1 MEKVK
6 LGKTGIEVSIL
17 GIGTGT
23 AHASGCSA
31 QSLMSKKQLADL
43 LIFAYDKG
51 ITFWD
56 SAFQY
61 KTYPHIK
68 EALKHINR
76 SDIVL
81 TTKLTTTD
89 EEHTIRD
96 FHTSLKEL
104 NIDYFDVCLLHGV
117 RTEDDFKRRLSA
129 FNALQK
135 LKYEGKIRAIG
146 ISTHG
151 LSALESVLKTPEV
164 DVVWSRINYA
174 GIYMDLYSLGLY
186 DRLATIPCLKKIVKL
201 LPDKIKA
208 ALTPKPESQRLSLN
222 NRKEVEHILTK
233 IHNQSK
239 GVVGMKVLVE
249 GYLRQNLKTAIEYVR
264 NLTFVDAFIIG
275 MLNKKE
281 VEENCRILS
290 GGDVAP

>member
-6 LGKTGIEVSIL
+6 LGKTDIEVSIL

-23 AHASGCSA
+23 AHASGCFA
-31 QSLMSKKQLADL
+31 QSLMSKKELADL
-43 LIFAYDKG
+43 LLFAYDKG

-68 EALKHINR
+68 EALKHVNR

-81 TTKLTTTD
+81 TTKLTTTN

-117 RTEDDFKRRLSA
+117 RTEDEFKRRLSA
-129 FNALQK
+129 FTALQK
-135 LKYEGKIRAIG
+135 LKNEGKIRAIG

-151 LSALESVLKTPEV
+151 LSALESVLETPEV

-174 GIYMDLYSLGLY
+174 GIYMDMYSLGLY
-186 DRLATIPCLKKIVKL
+186 DRLTTIPCLKKIVKL
-201 LPDKIKA
+201 LPKKIKA
-208 ALTPKPESQRLSLN
+208 ALTPKPESQRLSSN

-249 GYLRQNLKTAIEYVR
+249 GYLVQNLKNAIEYVR

-281 VEENCRILS
+281 IEENCRILS
-290 GGDVAP
+290 GIKLNK

>member
-6 LGKTGIEVSIL
+6 LGKTDIEVSIL

-23 AHASGCSA
+23 AHPSGCFA
-31 QSLMSKKQLADL
+31 QSLMSKKELADL
-43 LIFAYDKG
+43 LFFAYDKG

-68 EALKHINR
+68 EALKYVNR

-81 TTKLTTTD
+81 TTKLTTTK

-117 RTEDDFKRRLSA
+117 RTEDEFKKRLSA

-135 LKYEGKIRAIG
+135 LKNEGKIRAIG

-151 LSALESVLKTPEV
+151 LTALKSVLKTPEV

-174 GIYMDLYSLGLY
+174 GIYMDMYSLGLY
-186 DRLATIPCLKKIVKL
+186 DRLATIPCLKKIAKL
-201 LPDKIKA
+201 LPNQIKA

-249 GYLRQNLKTAIEYVR
+249 GYLRQNVKNAIEYVR
-264 NLTFVDAFIIG
+264 DLTFVDAFIVG
-275 MLNKKE
+275 MMNKKE

-290 GGDVAP
+290 GIQLNK

>member
-1 MEKVK
+1 MKKVK
-6 LGKTGIEVSIL
+6 LGRTNIDVSVL

-23 AHASGCSA
+23 AHPSGCFA
-31 QSLMSKKQLADL
+31 QSLMSKKELADI
-43 LIFAYDKG
+43 LIFAFDKG

-68 EALKHINR
+68 EALKHVKR
-76 SDIVL
+76 SEIVL
-81 TTKLTTTD
+81 TTKVTTAN
-89 EEHTIRD
+89 EEDTMRD
-96 FHTSLKEL
+96 FHDSLKEL
-104 NIDYFDVCLLHGV
+104 NIEYFDVCLLHGV
-117 RTEDDFKRRLSA
+117 RTESEFKRRLSA

-135 LKYEGKIRAIG
+135 LKKEGNIRAIG

-151 LSALESVLKTPEV
+151 LSALKSVLETPEV

-174 GIYMDLYSLGLY
+174 GIYMDTYNLGLY
-186 DRLATIPCLKKIVKL
+186 DRVATIPCLKKIVTI

-222 NRKEVEHILTK
+222 SQKEFEHILTK
-233 IHNQSK
+233 IHSQSK

-249 GYLRQNLKTAIEYVR
+249 GYLRQNVKNAIEYVK
-264 NLTFVDAFIIG
+264 NLPFVDAFIIG
-275 MLNKKE
+275 MMNQRE
-281 VEENCRILS
+281 IEENCRILS
-290 GGDVAP
+290 ASN

>member
-6 LGKTGIEVSIL
+6 LGKTDIEVSIL

-23 AHASGCSA
+23 AHASGCFA
-31 QSLMSKKQLADL
+31 QSLMSKKELADL
-43 LIFAYDKG
+43 LLFAYDKG

-68 EALKHINR
+68 EALKHVNR

-81 TTKLTTTD
+81 TTKLTTTN

-117 RTEDDFKRRLSA
+117 RTEDEFKRRLSA
-129 FNALQK
+129 FTALQK
-135 LKYEGKIRAIG
+135 LKNEGKIRAIG

-151 LSALESVLKTPEV
+151 LSALKSVLKTPEV
-164 DVVWSRINYA
+164 DVVWARINYA
-174 GIYMDLYSLGLY
+174 GIYMDMYSLGLY

-201 LPDKIKA
+201 LPKKIKA
-208 ALTPKPESQRLSLN
+208 ALTPKPESQRLSSN

-249 GYLRQNLKTAIEYVR
+249 GYLVQNLKNAIEYVR

-281 VEENCRILS
+281 IEENCRILS
-290 GGDVAP
+290 GIKLNK

>member
-6 LGKTGIEVSIL
+6 LGKTNIEVSKL
-17 GIGTGT
+17 G
-23 AHASGCSA
+23 
-31 QSLMSKKQLADL
+31 KRELADL
-43 LIFAYDKG
+43 LIFAFDKG

-56 SAFQY
+56 TAFQY

-68 EALKHINR
+68 EALKDVNR

-81 TTKLTTTD
+81 TTKLTTAN
-89 EEHTIRD
+89 EEHTVRD

-117 RTEDDFKRRLSA
+117 RTEAEFKRRLSA
-129 FNALQK
+129 FYAMLK
-135 LKYEGKIRAIG
+135 LKKEGKIRAVG
-146 ISTHG
+146 MSTHG
-151 LSALESVLKTPEV
+151 LSALKSALQTPEV

-174 GIYMDLYSLGLY
+174 GIYMDTYSLGLY
-186 DRLATIPCLKKIVKL
+186 DRLATIPCLKKIAKL
-201 LPDKIKA
+201 LPNKIKT
-208 ALTPKPESQRLSLN
+208 ALTPKTESQRLSSN
-222 NRKEVEHILTK
+222 NRKEVEDILTK

-249 GYLRQNLKTAIEYVR
+249 GYLRENVKTAIEYVR
-264 NLTFVDAFIIG
+264 DLPFVDAFIIG
-275 MLNKKE
+275 MTNQKE

-290 GGDVAP
+290 GIKLNK

>member
-6 LGKTGIEVSIL
+6 LGKTNIEISKL

-23 AHASGCSA
+23 AHPSGCTA
-31 QSLMSKKQLADL
+31 QSLMNKKELADL
-43 LIFAYDKG
+43 LIFAFDKG

-56 SAFQY
+56 TAFQY

-68 EALKHINR
+68 EALKHVNR

-81 TTKLTTTD
+81 TTKLTTAD
-89 EEHTIRD
+89 EENTVRD

-104 NIDYFDVCLLHGV
+104 NIDYFDVCLLHGL
-117 RTEDDFKRRLSA
+117 RTEAEFKRRLGA

-135 LKYEGKIRAIG
+135 LKNEGKLRAVG

-151 LSALESVLKTPEV
+151 LSALKSVLQTPEV

-174 GIYMDLYSLGLY
+174 GIYMDMYSLGLY
-186 DRLATIPCLKKIVKL
+186 DKLATVPCLKKIVKVF
-201 LPDKIKA
+201 PNKIKS
-208 ALTPKPESQRLSLN
+208 ALTPKPESQRLSSN
-222 NRKEVEHILTK
+222 SRKEVEDILAK

-249 GYLRQNLKTAIEYVR
+249 GYLRQNVNTAIEYVR
-264 NLTFVDAFIIG
+264 NLPFVDAFIIG
-275 MLNKKE
+275 MMNQKE

-290 GGDVAP
+290 GIQLKR

>member
-6 LGKTGIEVSIL
+6 LGKTDIEVSIL

-23 AHASGCSA
+23 AHASGCFV
-31 QSLMSKKQLADL
+31 QSLMSKKELADL
-43 LIFAYDKG
+43 LLFAFDKG

-68 EALKHINR
+68 EALKHVNR

-81 TTKLTTTD
+81 TTKLTTTN

-117 RTEDDFKRRLSA
+117 RTEDEFKKRLSA
-129 FNALQK
+129 FDALYK
-135 LKYEGKIRAIG
+135 LKNEGKIRAIG

-164 DVVWSRINYA
+164 DVVWARINYA
-174 GIYMDLYSLGLY
+174 GIYMDMYSLGLY

-201 LPDKIKA
+201 LPNKIKA
-208 ALTPKPESQRLSLN
+208 ALTPKPES
-222 NRKEVEHILTK
+222 
-233 IHNQSK
+233 
-239 GVVGMKVLVE
+239 
-249 GYLRQNLKTAIEYVR
+249 
-264 NLTFVDAFIIG
+264 
-275 MLNKKE
+275 
-281 VEENCRILS
+281 
-290 GGDVAP
+290 

>member
-6 LGKTGIEVSIL
+6 LGKTDIEVSIL

-23 AHASGCSA
+23 AHASGCFA
-31 QSLMSKKQLADL
+31 QSLMSKKELADL
-43 LIFAYDKG
+43 LLFAYDKG

-68 EALKHINR
+68 EALKHVNR

-81 TTKLTTTD
+81 TTKLTTTN

-117 RTEDDFKRRLSA
+117 RTEDEFKRRLSA
-129 FNALQK
+129 FTALQK
-135 LKYEGKIRAIG
+135 LKNEGKIRAIG

-151 LSALESVLKTPEV
+151 LSALESVLETPEV

-174 GIYMDLYSLGLY
+174 GIYMDMYSLGLY

-201 LPDKIKA
+201 LPKKIKA
-208 ALTPKPESQRLSLN
+208 ALTPKPESQRLSSN

-249 GYLRQNLKTAIEYVR
+249 GYLVQNLKNAIEYVR

-281 VEENCRILS
+281 IEENCRILS
-290 GGDVAP
+290 GIKLNK